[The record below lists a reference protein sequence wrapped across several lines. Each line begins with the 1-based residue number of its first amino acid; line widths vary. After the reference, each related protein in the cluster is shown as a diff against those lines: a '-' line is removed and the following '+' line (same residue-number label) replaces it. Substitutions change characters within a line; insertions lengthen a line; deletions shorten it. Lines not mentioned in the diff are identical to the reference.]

1 MGESRTQLRTAAQRR
16 RAAANPDAC
25 RIWSQIIQA
34 KVLQHPAYL
43 SAKCL
48 AVYRAIG
55 NEVDTAAIIDHSLH
69 NEKRVLVPGPVG
81 PHGFVQF
88 SQEVCSPER
97 GGSLHWVSASDL
109 RAEASGLLVI
119 VPGVLFDPYGH
130 RLGRGGGWYD
140 RVLHALSGE
149 GVYFGLAYEFQIIS
163 RIPVESWD
171 QSVHFVVTQERVID
185 CGCHRLFDF
194 TQKC

>member
-1 MGESRTQLRTAAQRR
+1 M
-16 RAAANPDAC
+16 
-25 RIWSQIIQA
+25 
-34 KVLQHPAYL
+34 
-43 SAKCL
+43 
-48 AVYRAIG
+48 
-55 NEVDTAAIIDHSLH
+55 
-69 NEKRVLVPGPVG
+69 
-81 PHGFVQF
+81 
-88 SQEVCSPER
+88 
-97 GGSLHWVSASDL
+97 SASDL

-185 CGCHRLFDF
+185 CGSHRLFDF